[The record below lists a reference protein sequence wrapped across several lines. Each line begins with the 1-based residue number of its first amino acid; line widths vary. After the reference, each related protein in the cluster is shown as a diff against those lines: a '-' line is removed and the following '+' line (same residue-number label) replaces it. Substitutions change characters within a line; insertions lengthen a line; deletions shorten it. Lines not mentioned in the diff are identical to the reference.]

1 MEDTQRRPK
10 ALLEPK
16 TLAGTVV
23 MFTVGYVLVQPTAQ
37 LLLHAALG
45 DPLPFTT
52 RVEWGR
58 FVVVCAAVGAAAG
71 LIWRQAGRMPRG
83 SLLKAWVRSGVTMLP
98 MGVMLSA
105 DEFSRHDLVRWL
117 TTLVVI
123 ALVTGAMFIPFYRLS
138 DRAEATPPQPRSGGA

>member
-1 MEDTQRRPK
+1 
-10 ALLEPK
+10 
-16 TLAGTVV
+16 
-23 MFTVGYVLVQPTAQ
+23 
-37 LLLHAALG
+37 
-45 DPLPFTT
+45 
-52 RVEWGR
+52 
-58 FVVVCAAVGAAAG
+58 
-71 LIWRQAGRMPRG
+71 
-83 SLLKAWVRSGVTMLP
+83 MLP